1 MPNAGGRDEQAPPA
15 RGNLMR
21 TLTGPNFS
29 VAVGV
34 AVIVAV
40 LANRIATPDLVDSQ
54 ARTDILGVIA
64 SGGLVT
70 NGVYLLVRDLRVKKA
85 VHPLDSRAVT

>member
-1 MPNAGGRDEQAPPA
+1 MRDAGGSDEQAAPA
-15 RGNLMR
+15 GGNLMQ
-21 TLTGPNFS
+21 TLTGANFS

-34 AVIVAV
+34 AIIVAV

-70 NGVYLLVRDLRVKKA
+70 NGVYLLVRDL
-85 VHPLDSRAVT
+85 S